1 MKTSILDN
9 GLLWFGAAV
18 SIAEIMTG
26 TYFATLGLETGLA
39 AIILGHIIGGLILF
53 GAGYIGAKEE
63 KSAMETV
70 KSAFG
75 HYGGLLFIILNIV
88 QLMGWTSIMI
98 YDGALAANSLFNFGE
113 PLWAIIIGAFIM
125 IWLKIGLRNF
135 TRINCIAMVSLFL
148 LTLVLCGLIFNN
160 YQPLGIMDESLTF
173 LGALELS
180 VAMPLSWLPLISDY
194 TKDAKQPVRAT
205 VVSVIVY
212 SLTSAFMYFIG
223 MSAAIYTGETDIA
236 VLMSSAGLGIAGLLI
251 VVFSTVTTTF
261 LDAYSAGMS
270 GESLSKHIKGS
281 ALANVTVVLGTI
293 AAVLYP
299 MDNIIEFLYF
309 IGSVFAPMAAVLIL
323 DYVFKRSYHE
333 LINPT
338 NLIAWFGGFCM
349 YHYFLRTEF
358 MYGATLP
365 AMLGAA
371 CLCAVL
377 KISLGAKV
385 DAKI

>member
-1 MKTSILDN
+1 M
-9 GLLWFGAAV
+9 
-18 SIAEIMTG
+18 
-26 TYFATLGLETGLA
+26 
-39 AIILGHIIGGLILF
+39 
-53 GAGYIGAKEE
+53 
-63 KSAMETV
+63 
-70 KSAFG
+70 
-75 HYGGLLFIILNIV
+75 
-88 QLMGWTSIMI
+88 
-98 YDGALAANSLFNFGE
+98 
-113 PLWAIIIGAFIM
+113 WAHF
-125 IWLKIGLRNF
+125 
-135 TRINCIAMVSLFL
+135 
-148 LTLVLCGLIFNN
+148 

-281 ALANVTVVLGTI
+281 TLANVTVVLGTI